1 MAEQRVIA
9 NLAGVDEEIRK
20 LQRSAKQAANA
31 VKDISVNLQFD
42 PQNIELIAQ
51 RFSSLREELQVNQDN
66 LATFNERLE
75 ELKRQ
80 QQELNE
86 FVGPLSPEQRKQTDE
101 IRRAIEKYEKAI
113 DDTTRRINYLK
124 AASDE
129 KVEADRKA
137 AIAQEELRKKHEKT
151 TQALESAE
159 RATKAMA
166 VAVTAFVGALAKA
179 VKSSIEL
186 GTELYNLSIRY
197 DTNVK
202 QIQIWN
208 RALQLATG
216 QANLFTT
223 AVNTMIKGLSQI
235 SAGRGVAYRKA
246 LQNIGL
252 AYKDL
257 ETMSTEGR
265 FRAIVEAMGETAD
278 ANVRLEAAQQLLG
291 ESGQSIA
298 QMFEKET
305 FNLDAYLESASK
317 YGTLT
322 QDNAV
327 KLAQMGFQME
337 YVKSQMAVAT
347 AQMTEAL
354 TPAIEVLLGF
364 VENLTN
370 VIKGLSG
377 ALGGNNEAAGRLMIL
392 IGSAVIVLPVLI
404 KLIKDMARAF
414 AIATTAAS
422 AFQKALGWISLVL
435 DGIALLISVVTPAI
449 VSMSHRA
456 DEATDSIN
464 GLADAAGNLS
474 LAGAD
479 FGANVES
486 VSQTNTYRKIEVET
500 TVRGEGDTPISDEAA
515 VNIAQITVDE
525 IQRALGDLVK

>member
-42 PQNIELIAQ
+42 SKNVELISQ
-51 RFSSLREELQVNQDN
+51 RFTALREELQVNQNN
-66 LATFNERLE
+66 LATFNSRLE
-75 ELKRQ
+75 ELKRR

-86 FVGPLSPEQRKQTDE
+86 FIGPLSPEQRKQTDE

-129 KVEADRKA
+129 KVESDKKQQ
-137 AIAQEELRKKHEKT
+137 IELEKLRQKQEKT
-151 TQALESAE
+151 TKALDAAE
-159 RATKAMA
+159 RATKKFA
-166 VAVTAFVGALAKA
+166 VAVTAFLTAITKA

-186 GTELYNLSIRY
+186 GTELYNLSVRY
-197 DTNVK
+197 DTNVE

-216 QANLFTT
+216 QTNLFTT

-265 FRAIVEAMGETAD
+265 FRAIVEALGETAD

-298 QMFEKET
+298 QMFEDEK

-322 QDNAV
+322 QQNATQ
-327 KLAQMGFQME
+327 LAQMGFQME
-337 YVKSQMAVAT
+337 YVKSQMQLAS

-354 TPAIEVLLGF
+354 TPAILVLLSSVKNITTWFTKFTSAIGGGS
-364 VENLTN
+364 EA
-370 VIKGLSG
+370 G
-377 ALGGNNEAAGRLMIL
+377 AKLMIL
-392 IGSAVIVLPVLI
+392 LTGAIITLPIVIRLI
-404 KLIKDMARAF
+404 KSMTVALNTAR
-414 AIATTAAS
+414 IAATGL
-422 AFQKALGWISLVL
+422 QRALGWIGLIL
-435 DGIALLISVVTPAI
+435 EGIALVASVAVPWIAAL
-449 VSMSHRA
+449 SGSA
-456 DEATDSIN
+456 NDLGDSIN
-464 GLADAAGNLS
+464 GLSEAAGNLS
-474 LAGAD
+474 AAGED

-486 VSQTNTYRKIEVET
+486 VSTTSNYRQVDVNIDMHAS
-500 TVRGEGDTPISDEAA
+500 GDDEAVDA
-515 VNIAQITVDE
+515 AAANVAQITVDE